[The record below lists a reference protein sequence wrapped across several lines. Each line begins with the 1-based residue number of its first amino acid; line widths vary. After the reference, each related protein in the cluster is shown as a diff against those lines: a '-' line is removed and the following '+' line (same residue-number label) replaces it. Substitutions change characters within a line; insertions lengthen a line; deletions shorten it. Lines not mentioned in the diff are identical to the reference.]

1 MVFSRFI
8 WSIAGGVS
16 AITATSVVLGIYLQK
31 PGYPYTRSLLVV
43 LLILETVFL
52 VYYLFRIRRD
62 LLRLIV
68 ALRNED
74 PTLQFSRVGRD
85 PFFGAIHHGFNQIIR
100 DFRLVRLDREAE
112 HQFFEATVNHIR
124 FGILAFDSEG
134 MVEIANDAFL
144 ELFGLDRVDR
154 IDSLGMVSPELPGWL
169 RELAQQRESLKKLTI
184 GGRPTHLI
192 FLASRFKIK
201 GREITLVS
209 VRDISREIDRNELE
223 AWQKLLR
230 VLRHEILNSITPIKL
245 ISSNLSGML
254 RRDGKVVPVSALSNR
269 QVRDIRTGLDTIH
282 RRASSLSG
290 FLDAYSNLYRVPE
303 LKLIRTSARDLMQR
317 ISKLFS
323 GQFESEGIRCHL
335 RCGEP
340 DPWIEMDE
348 RMIEQVLINLVKN
361 AVEAVRGQSDP
372 AVTLSAWESPGEA
385 CMAVGDNGK
394 GIPED
399 QLDQIFIP
407 FYSTREEGS
416 GVGLSFSQHIM
427 RLHQG
432 RIHVR
437 SIPGKGSE
445 FQLVFRKE

>member
-1 MVFSRFI
+1 M
-8 WSIAGGVS
+8 GGVS

-31 PGYPYTRSLLVV
+31 SGYPFTRSLLVV
-43 LLILETVFL
+43 LLILETLLL

-62 LLRLIV
+62 LLRLIL

-74 PTLQFSRVGRD
+74 PTLQFSREGGD
-85 PFFGAIHHGFNQIIR
+85 PFFSAIHHGFNQIIR

-124 FGILAFDSEG
+124 FGILAFDNDG
-134 MVEIANDAFL
+134 KVEIANDAFL
-144 ELFGLDRVDR
+144 ELFGLERVDR
-154 IDSLGMVSPELPGWL
+154 IDSLGDVSPELPGWL
-169 RELAQQRESLKKLTI
+169 RELGQQKESLKKLTI

-245 ISSNLSGML
+245 ISSNLSGIL
-254 RRDGKVVPVSALSNR
+254 QHDGKVVPVSALKNR
-269 QVRDIRTGLDTIH
+269 EVRDIRTGLDTIH
-282 RRASSLSG
+282 RRASSLSV
-290 FLDAYSNLYRVPE
+290 FLDAYSNLYRIPE
-303 LKLIRTSARDLMQR
+303 LKLIRTNLCDLMLR

-323 GQFESEGIRCHL
+323 EQFEREGIKCQL
-335 RCGEP
+335 RCVDP
-340 DPWIEMDE
+340 DLGVEMDE

-361 AVEAVRGQSDP
+361 AVEAVRGQSGP
-372 AVTLSAWESPGEA
+372 VITLSAWGSPAEA
-385 CMAVGDNGK
+385 CLAVADNGK

-399 QLDQIFIP
+399 QLGHIFIP
-407 FYSTREEGS
+407 FYSTREEGT

-437 SIPGKGSE
+437 SLPGEGSE
-445 FQLVFRKE
+445 FHLLFRKE